1 MEGML
6 LVVFSISMA
15 KYIDKPPFPKLQAK
29 VRFRIKFQDTVAMGP
44 GKADVLQGIQD
55 TGSLAETGRRLN
67 MSYQRVWSLVR
78 GMNADFVEPLVM
90 TQRGG
95 AAGGGA
101 ALTEVGQRVLA
112 LYRSIEADADRAVAK
127 KVAPLLALIRNGAD
141 SPG

>member
-1 MEGML
+1 
-6 LVVFSISMA
+6 MA
-15 KYIDKPPFPKLQAK
+15 KYIDKPPSPTFQAK

-44 GKADVLQGIQD
+44 GKADVLQGIHD

-78 GMNADFVEPLVM
+78 GMNVDFVEPLVV

-127 KVAPLLALIRNGAD
+127 KVAPLLALIRND
-141 SPG
+141 TNSPG

>member
-1 MEGML
+1 M
-6 LVVFSISMA
+6 V
-15 KYIDKPPFPKLQAK
+15 KYIDKPPFPELQAK

-78 GMNADFVEPLVM
+78 GMNVDFVEPLVV

-101 ALTEVGQRVLA
+101 TLTEVGQRVLT
-112 LYRSIEADADRAVAK
+112 LYRNIEADADHVVAK
-127 KVAPLLALIRNGAD
+127 KVVPLLALIRRDVD
-141 SPG
+141 STG

>member
-1 MEGML
+1 
-6 LVVFSISMA
+6 MA
-15 KYIDKPPFPKLQAK
+15 KYIDKPPFPLLQAK
-29 VRFRIKFQDTVAMGP
+29 VRFRIKSQDTVAMGP

-55 TGSLAETGRRLN
+55 TGSLAETGRRLT

-78 GMNADFVEPLVM
+78 GMNVDFVEPLVV

-127 KVAPLLALIRNGAD
+127 KVAPLLALIRCDAD

>member
-1 MEGML
+1 
-6 LVVFSISMA
+6 MA
-15 KYIDKPPFPKLQAK
+15 KYIDKPLSPTFQAK
-29 VRFRIKFQDTVAMGP
+29 VRFRIQSQDTVALGP
-44 GKADVLQGIQD
+44 GKADVLQGIHD

-78 GMNADFVEPLVM
+78 GMNVDFVEPLVL

-101 ALTEVGQRVLA
+101 TLTEVGQRVLA
-112 LYRSIEADADRAVAK
+112 LYRNIEADADRAVAN
-127 KVAPLLALIRNGAD
+127 KVAHLLALIRSDAN